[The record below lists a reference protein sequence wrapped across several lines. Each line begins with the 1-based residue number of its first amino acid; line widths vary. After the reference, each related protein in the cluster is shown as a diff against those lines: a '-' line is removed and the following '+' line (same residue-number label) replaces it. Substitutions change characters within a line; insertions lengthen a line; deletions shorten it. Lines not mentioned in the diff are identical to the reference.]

1 MVSFPI
7 AIDLRQLV
15 THPLRDDYDP
25 SRLDVPGDASLSSK
39 KAMEL
44 RHRAALL
51 LLVSATF
58 GVSQDVKSDQLPTIP
73 LTVPAS
79 VPLRLYLT
87 KRVSKRVGA
96 PVDAR
101 LIGPVFAFDHEV
113 IPARTEA
120 IGHVSRLEPV
130 SKWERT
136 RAILGGDFTPLHVAE
151 VEFTS
156 LLLPDGRQVQ
166 VQTVASAGLNSFFS
180 TRPLKKADPNAQP
193 AGGVVSGAKQKVRD
207 QANAQ
212 IDRIKGIPDLVR
224 GTDKKEWLS
233 DYLMSRLPYH
243 PQYVR
248 SRTRFDAELAA
259 PLTFGSEP
267 VAPDS
272 LTLLGSQPASGSV
285 VHARLLTTLDSGISA
300 PGLKVDA
307 VLDQPLFSAEHK
319 LIFPEGTRLEG
330 SVVTVKRAGWFHH
343 SGRLRFSFQS
353 LELPEIAGLLAPQAA
368 AAPAPDPQ
376 VVEEKKL
383 RIRTEGTLAAAE
395 GETAPVKV
403 DSEGGVKATESKTRF
418 IGTAVALL
426 VARAA
431 GDNDPL
437 RAQSTGGT
445 RGAVIGQKANIGG
458 RTLGGGLGFGLLGTI
473 AAQSSRNVGAALGY
487 YGLAWSAFETVVA
500 RGPEVH
506 FDKNAVVDVGLN
518 SRTGKSESAGTTPK

>member
-1 MVSFPI
+1 M
-7 AIDLRQLV
+7 
-15 THPLRDDYDP
+15 
-25 SRLDVPGDASLSSK
+25 
-39 KAMEL
+39 KAGY
-44 RHRAALL
+44 RAALL

-58 GVSQDVKSDQLPTIP
+58 GVCQDVKSDQVPTIP

-96 PVDAR
+96 PVDAK
-101 LIGPVFAFDHEV
+101 LIAPVYAFDREV
-113 IPARTEA
+113 IPAGTKA

-130 SKWERT
+130 SKWART
-136 RAILGGDFTPLHVAE
+136 SAILGGDFTPLKVAE
-151 VEFTS
+151 LEFTR
-156 LLLPDGRQVQ
+156 LVLPDGREVQ

-180 TRPLKKADPNAQP
+180 MRPSKKSDPNAQP
-193 AGGVVSGAKQKVRD
+193 AGGVVSGARQKVKD

-243 PQYVR
+243 PQNVR
-248 SRTRFDAELAA
+248 SKTRFDAELAA
-259 PLTFGSEP
+259 PVSFGSAP

-285 VHARLLTTLDSGISA
+285 VHARLLTMLDSGASA
-300 PGLKVDA
+300 QGQKVDA

-319 LIFPEGTRLEG
+319 LIFPEGTRVEG
-330 SVVTVKRAGWFHH
+330 SVVMVKRAGWFHH
-343 SGRLRFSFQS
+343 AGRLRFNFQS
-353 LELPEIAGLLAPQAA
+353 LELPEGSGLLAS
-368 AAPAPDPQ
+368 APAPASAPDPR

-383 RIRTEGTLAAAE
+383 QIRTEGTLAAAE
-395 GETAPVKV
+395 SDKASVKV
-403 DSEGGVKATESKTRF
+403 DSEGGVKATESRTRF

-437 RAQSTGGT
+437 RAPSTGGI
-445 RGAVIGQKANIGG
+445 RGAVIGQKANVGG

-487 YGLAWSAFETVVA
+487 YGLAWSVFTTVVA

-506 FDKNAVVDVGLN
+506 FDKNAVVDIGLN
-518 SRTGKSESAGTTPK
+518 SRTSKPESAATTPKTDH

>member
-1 MVSFPI
+1 M
-7 AIDLRQLV
+7 
-15 THPLRDDYDP
+15 
-25 SRLDVPGDASLSSK
+25 
-39 KAMEL
+39 KAGY
-44 RHRAALL
+44 RAALL

-58 GVSQDVKSDQLPTIP
+58 GVCQDVKSDQVPTIP

-96 PVDAR
+96 PVDAK
-101 LIGPVFAFDHEV
+101 LIAPVYAFDREV
-113 IPARTEA
+113 IPAGTKA

-130 SKWERT
+130 SKWART
-136 RAILGGDFTPLHVAE
+136 SAILGGDFTPLKVAE
-151 VEFTS
+151 LEFTR
-156 LLLPDGRQVQ
+156 LVLPDGREVQ

-180 TRPLKKADPNAQP
+180 MRPSKKSDPNAQP
-193 AGGVVSGAKQKVRD
+193 AGGVVSGARQKVKD

-243 PQYVR
+243 PQNVR
-248 SRTRFDAELAA
+248 SKTRFDAELAA
-259 PLTFGSEP
+259 PVSFGSAP

-285 VHARLLTTLDSGISA
+285 VHARLLTMLDSGASA
-300 PGLKVDA
+300 QGQKVDA

-319 LIFPEGTRLEG
+319 LIFPEGTRVEG
-330 SVVTVKRAGWFHH
+330 SVVMVKRAGWFHH
-343 SGRLRFSFQS
+343 AGRLRFNFQS
-353 LELPEIAGLLAPQAA
+353 LELPEGSGLLAS
-368 AAPAPDPQ
+368 APAPASAPDPR

-383 RIRTEGTLAAAE
+383 QIRTEGTLAAAE
-395 GETAPVKV
+395 SDKASVKV

-437 RAQSTGGT
+437 RAPSTGGI
-445 RGAVIGQKANIGG
+445 RGAVIGQKANVGG

-487 YGLAWSAFETVVA
+487 YGLAWSVFTTVVA

-506 FDKNAVVDVGLN
+506 FDKNAVVDIGLN
-518 SRTGKSESAGTTPK
+518 SRTSKPESAATTPKTDH